1 MTVAVPD
8 SSGALERYGEYEGL
22 GLEDVKVSDLSVP
35 RLSIIGRTAK
45 IQHSVTKAEYDYL
58 YVVLLA
64 QVKQRIMWHKD
75 VDDNYKSPQC
85 KSTDFD
91 HGFPNTDPKAP
102 ADRLFPWAESNFD
115 PAAGV
120 EGRYLPELSEEA
132 GSPALPCESCRFKE
146 WVNGKTQC
154 KEQHSYPLLWV
165 DPEDNSYN
173 PAILTIQGSGIKNSR
188 QYVQTFA
195 TKRRPL
201 FTALTLIQLTAARK
215 GTNDYAIPTFSN
227 AQDTDPALFDE
238 YAAQTRSM
246 REFLRKPPRRRE
258 ENTEEGAVTPAPAGN
273 VNTGPVITVPAGVTP
288 QILEPAA
295 PPAPAPVAAVPPPA
309 PVAVPAPAP
318 VAAPVPVPAPAPAVA
333 PAPAPVAPSPAPGPV
348 ATPPPPPP
356 APPVAAPVPVPVAA
370 PAPPPPPAPA
380 AVPAPP
386 VAPAAS
392 VPVPPPP
399 PVPQPAAPAAVAA
412 PTTVSAAAPGANDL
426 PF

>member
-35 RLSIIGRTAK
+35 RLSIVSKTAK

-58 YVVLLA
+58 YVIMLA

-91 HGFPNTDPKAP
+91 HGFPNVDPKAP
-102 ADRLFPWAESNFD
+102 PSRLFPWAESNFD
-115 PAAGV
+115 PAAGPQ
-120 EGRYLPELSEEA
+120 GLYLPELSEEA
-132 GSPALPCESCRFKE
+132 GTPALPCESCKFKE
-146 WVNGKTQC
+146 WKDGKTQC

-195 TKRRPL
+195 TKRKPL

-215 GTNDYAIPTFSN
+215 GSNDYAIPNFTN

-258 ENTEEGAVTPAPAGN
+258 DDSNDSAITPAPAGN
-273 VNTGPVITVPAGVTP
+273 VNVAPVVVEVPVASQVIAPVAPVVPTP
-288 QILEPAA
+288 APPVAPA
-295 PPAPAPVAAVPPPA
+295 PPAPPV
-309 PVAVPAPAP
+309 
-318 VAAPVPVPAPAPAVA
+318 APVPVAT
-333 PAPAPVAPSPAPGPV
+333 SPAPGPV
-348 ATPPPPPP
+348 APPVPPSAPPVAAPAPAPVPAVAPVPPPPP
-356 APPVAAPVPVPVAA
+356 APVAA
-370 PAPPPPPAPA
+370 PA
-380 AVPAPP
+380 
-386 VAPAAS
+386 VAPAAT

-399 PVPQPAAPAAVAA
+399 PVPQSAVPAATVQPAPPAAPG
-412 PTTVSAAAPGANDL
+412 SNDL